1 MSFHLEFPCVSGSG
15 HIGRGFRGQS
25 EVSRFENRTG
35 VVVLLTNKQNYSFF
49 LSQNQ
54 RPRSES
60 LNLTSTRDN
69 IFNFVIHLVE
79 IKHLLITKVLQA
91 MPKSLFVVWRVI
103 TILFWQLVLRSLNDP
118 HLQYICRRLQ
128 PI

>member
-1 MSFHLEFPCVSGSG
+1 M
-15 HIGRGFRGQS
+15 
-25 EVSRFENRTG
+25 
-35 VVVLLTNKQNYSFF
+35 K
-49 LSQNQ
+49 
-54 RPRSES
+54 
-60 LNLTSTRDN
+60 LTSTEDN
-69 IFNFVIHLVE
+69 IFNFVMRWVE

-91 MPKSLFVVWRVI
+91 MPKPFFVVWRVI